1 MPKNEMTDERIL
13 SDLGLLFDGETLE
26 ILKGVLVDP
35 DGELIPGDIARLSR
49 AFGAVSARLDRGVK
63 QAVLPLIEGQSGEQ
77 AIYASGDVEFQY
89 MPPTTA
95 RVLDASKLE
104 TYLALKHDLS
114 LEINADA
121 MPEVYKESK
130 RRAHVRLTFAA

>member
-35 DGELIPGDIARLSR
+35 DGELILGDIARLSR